1 MGVITMEKEKLKE
14 VLEKKGEGQEA
25 ETDESSKEKDAEVG
39 GNEPKEDEKEEAKKL
54 ELTQDELDEIIRK
67 RLERDRKKAEE
78 DKQKAIAEKL
88 AEEGKYKELAEALQ
102 AKLDEA
108 EKEVVTTL
116 RKTALTKAGYKDEQ
130 AEFILGTLKGAT
142 EDDIKE
148 EVAKLKELFPVQQE
162 KTYADPSL
170 GNGSG
175 AGGKGKPKGE
185 DLGRS
190 LYDRVRGK
198 K

>member
-1 MGVITMEKEKLKE
+1 MEKEKLE
-14 VLEKKGEGQEA
+14 ELLEKKGEGQEA
-25 ETDESSKEKDAEVG
+25 EKDESSKEKDAEVG
-39 GNEPKEDEKEEAKKL
+39 GNEPKEDEEEEAKKL
-54 ELTQDELDEIIRK
+54 DLTQDELDEIIRK

-116 RKTALTKAGYKDEQ
+116 RKTALTTAGYKDEQ

-142 EDDIKE
+142 EDEIKE
-148 EVAKLKELFPVQQE
+148 EVAKLKELFPVQPE

-175 AGGKGKPKGE
+175 TGGKGKPKGE

>member
-1 MGVITMEKEKLKE
+1 MEKEKLE
-14 VLEKKGEGQEA
+14 EMLDKKGEGQEA

-39 GNEPKEDEKEEAKKL
+39 GDEPKEDEKEEAKKL
-54 ELTQDELDEIIRK
+54 ELTQDELDDIIRK

-78 DKQKAIAEKL
+78 DKQKAIADKL

-108 EKEVVTTL
+108 EREVVTTL
-116 RKTALTKAGYKDEQ
+116 RKTALTQAGYKDEQ
-130 AEFILGTLKGAT
+130 ADFILGTLKGST
-142 EDDIKE
+142 EDEIKE
-148 EVAKLKELFPVQQE
+148 EVAVLKELFPVKTE
-162 KTYADPSL
+162 KTYVDPSL

-175 AGGKGKPKGE
+175 SGGKKQPKGE